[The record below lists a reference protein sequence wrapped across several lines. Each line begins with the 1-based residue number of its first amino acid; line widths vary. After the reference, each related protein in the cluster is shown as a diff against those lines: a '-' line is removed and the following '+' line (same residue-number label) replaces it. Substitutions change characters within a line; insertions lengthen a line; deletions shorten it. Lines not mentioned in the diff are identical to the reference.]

1 MNLLWKASKTSFQV
15 AHFPEINVFLY
26 SINSEY
32 LVIKS
37 TPKFFQVS
45 SNVYNDGKDWWELNE
60 SAPKGERTF
69 KENFHVFTRR
79 TWGGQ
84 TLSYR

>member
-1 MNLLWKASKTSFQV
+1 MLRIKKLVLKEGFERYESIIGRLQNISFPGC
-15 AHFPEINVFLY
+15 AFPEINVFLY

-60 SAPKGERTF
+60 SAPKD
-69 KENFHVFTRR
+69 
-79 TWGGQ
+79 
-84 TLSYR
+84 